1 MKRTTL
7 AVFAA
12 LTLLV
17 AAPLLAQQNP
27 QAYEGRTNAN
37 APSITEGS
45 GLTITGTVVKSND
58 KQLTLRTADGIEHI
72 QLVQDTQAPVN
83 LEPGQDV
90 SVDYTRTDEGVMI
103 ATKIRTEGAEPT
115 VKESMAAP
123 AARPSMDRPAPT
135 PMAESSEHAA
145 MQPRESQ
152 AEVNSSAAANLE
164 SSMNADRNVEANADV
179 NTQADLDANA
189 DQSVSASQ
197 PESLPATGSALPLL
211 GLLGMLSVAGAV
223 GIRATR

>member
-17 AAPLLAQQNP
+17 AAPLLAQENP
-27 QAYEGRTNAN
+27 QAYEGRSNPN

-45 GLTITGTVVKSND
+45 GLTITGSVVKSND
-58 KQLTLRTADGIEHI
+58 KQLTLRTETGIEHI
-72 QLVQDTQAPVN
+72 QIVPDTQAPVD
-83 LEPGQDV
+83 LEPGEDV

-103 ATKIRTEGAEPT
+103 ATKIRPEGQEPM
-115 VKESMAAP
+115 VEESVAAP
-123 AARPSMDRPAPT
+123 TAKPAMDRPEAT
-135 PMAESSEHAA
+135 PMAESSEHAS

-152 AEVNSSAAANLE
+152 AEVDTSATANLE
-164 SSMNADRNVEANADV
+164 SSMNADHDYDANADL
-179 NTQADLDANA
+179 NTQADLDASA

-197 PESLPATGSALPLL
+197 QESLPETGSALPLL
-211 GLLGMLSVAGAV
+211 GLLGLLSVGGAV
-223 GIRATR
+223 GIRAAR